1 MKLYRP
7 GLSRLIVSR
16 LALFGVVIAFAV
28 SVMNMSSFLVKASP
42 VAFSF
47 GTGGDHGN
55 HPDSQGVF
63 EAAGQSGISFFQ
75 TNGDMS
81 YLDSPTNNINTATAE
96 WCSMVNTKLGSIPFL
111 ALSGNHEEP
120 GHGGT
125 DGDDIDEIIASGC
138 LPKPASMNVVESPLT
153 TGSAGTTPTNYG
165 REYYYDYPSVNP
177 IARFIAVSA
186 DIDTYV
192 GGNYDYSVGS
202 AHYNWVQARIQEAK
216 ASGMWV
222 IVVNH
227 TPIMNTG
234 GSHGGTNY
242 STVTPLFNLAIDEK
256 VDLFLSGHE
265 HNYQR
270 SKQIGGTSCNYTF
283 NTYSANC
290 IADANANTYTAG
302 NGTIAVITGST
313 GGNYNTGDGLMIAIN
328 TSDPDY
334 QYFAT
339 TMGRG
344 SANETRGFSKFDVT
358 ETSIT
363 GHFVAGVGQTGGFT
377 DTFTITRNDTTAPTV
392 SLTTPTTGTVSG
404 SVNMTATASDAVGVT
419 KVEFYQGATKLG
431 EDLSSPY
438 AYSWDTT
445 SVANGNYSLTAKAF
459 DAAGNIG
466 TSSAVSVTV
475 NNGSGAG
482 ATTSDFTV
490 PGANNSSVTF
500 TASGQCNNITS
511 YAVAN
516 SSKAPTGQT
525 LLASADFSMSCAST
539 GSTATVVINLG
550 AAYDTSHLRVHKLAG
565 STLTDITSHVTFGT
579 AGNYTTVTYTVT
591 DGGFGDEDTL
601 ANAIVLDPVY
611 VTAVAGASTTS
622 SGGLANTGNNSVLLM
637 IVGVIMAVL
646 GLIGTIISRV
656 KRATP

>member
-1 MKLYRP
+1 MYKKRQLLWRTIP
-7 GLSRLIVSR
+7 STLGAAASLIAVF
-16 LALFGVVIAFAV
+16 AWVVV
-28 SVMNMSSFLVKASP
+28 NMGNSVGATSTS
-42 VAFSF
+42 FSF

-55 HPDSQGVF
+55 HADAQGVF

-81 YLDSPTNNINTATAE
+81 YLDSPTNNMSTATAE
-96 WCSMVNTKLGSIPFL
+96 WCTMVNNKLGSTPFL
-111 ALSGNHEEP
+111 ALNGNHEEP

-125 DGDDIDEIIASGC
+125 DGDNIDNIIANGC

-234 GSHGGTNY
+234 GSHGGTDY
-242 STVTPLFNLAIDEK
+242 STVTPLFNLAVDEK

-270 SKQIGGTSCNYTF
+270 SKQIGGASCNYTF

-313 GGNYNTGDGLMIAIN
+313 GGNYNTGDGLMVAIN
-328 TSDPDY
+328 ASDPDY

-339 TMGRG
+339 TMGLG
-344 SANETRGFSKFDVT
+344 SANETRGFSKFVVT
-358 ETSIT
+358 DTSIT
-363 GHFVAGVGQTGGFT
+363 GSYEPGVGQTGGFT
-377 DTFTITRNDTTAPTV
+377 DTFTITRPDTTAPAV
-392 SLTTPTTGTVSG
+392 SLTAPVAGTVNG
-404 SVNMTATASDAVGVT
+404 SISMTASASDAVGVT

-431 EDLSSPY
+431 EDLTAPY
-438 AYSWDTT
+438 ALVWDSA
-445 SVANGNYSLTAKAF
+445 SVSDGSYVLTAKAF
-459 DAAGNIG
+459 DAAGNVTTSSPVTVTVDNTAEAPHSFVVPVANNDTQASVNIAGQCNSVSNSSEATSISLPGEQTLVTSAAFTLGCSASGQSANVTVDLKTKYDTAKLHIYKYANSKLTNIDSKVTIDNSG
-466 TSSAVSVTV
+466 TSTVLSYSLVDGGTDDEDATANSVIV
-475 NNGSGAG
+475 DPIYI
-482 ATTSDFTV
+482 TTSD
-490 PGANNSSVTF
+490 
-500 TASGQCNNITS
+500 
-511 YAVAN
+511 
-516 SSKAPTGQT
+516 
-525 LLASADFSMSCAST
+525 T
-539 GSTATVVINLG
+539 GSQSLAETGMNMYILIAFSISVI
-550 AAYDTSHLRVHKLAG
+550 
-565 STLTDITSHVTFGT
+565 
-579 AGNYTTVTYTVT
+579 
-591 DGGFGDEDTL
+591 
-601 ANAIVLDPVY
+601 
-611 VTAVAGASTTS
+611 
-622 SGGLANTGNNSVLLM
+622 GLATWLNIYSM
-637 IVGVIMAVL
+637 K
-646 GLIGTIISRV
+646 
-656 KRATP
+656 KR

>member
-1 MKLYRP
+1 MSRRTS
-7 GLSRLIVSR
+7 LSLLAFFAAVIV
-16 LALFGVVIAFAV
+16 
-28 SVMNMSSFLVKASP
+28 LVAGGIHIRNYSAKASP

-55 HPDSQGVF
+55 HPDAQGVF

-81 YLDSPTNNINTATAE
+81 YLDSPTNNISTATTE
-96 WCSMVNTKLGSIPFL
+96 WCSMVNSKLGSIPFL
-111 ALSGNHEEP
+111 ALNGNHEEP
-120 GHGGT
+120 GHAGV
-125 DGDDIDEIIASGC
+125 DGDNIDNIISGGC

-222 IVVNH
+222 IVINH

-234 GSHGGTNY
+234 GSHGGTDY

-265 HNYQR
+265 HNYER
-270 SKQIGGTSCNYTF
+270 SKQIGGASCNYTF

>member
-81 YLDSPTNNINTATAE
+81 YLDSPTNNISTATTE
-96 WCSMVNTKLGSIPFL
+96 WCSMVNSKLGSIPFL
-111 ALSGNHEEP
+111 ALNGNHEEP
-120 GHGGT
+120 GHAGV
-125 DGDDIDEIIASGC
+125 DGDNIDNIISGGC

-222 IVVNH
+222 IVINH

-234 GSHGGTNY
+234 GSHGGTDY

-265 HNYQR
+265 HNYER
-270 SKQIGGTSCNYTF
+270 SKQIGGASCNYTF

-328 TSDPDY
+328 ASDPDY

-392 SLTTPTTGTVSG
+392 SLDTPTTGTVSG
-404 SVNMTATASDAVGVT
+404 MVNMAATASDAVGVT

-438 AYSWDTT
+438 AYGWDTT

-459 DAAGNIG
+459 DAAGNIS

-475 NNGSGAG
+475 SNGGGGG
-482 ATTSDFTV
+482 ATTSSFTV
-490 PGANNSSVTF
+490 AGANNSSVTF
-500 TASGQCNNITS
+500 TVAGPCNNITS
-511 YAVAN
+511 HEVADA
-516 SSKAPTGQT
+516 SKAPTGQT
-525 LLASADFSMSCAST
+525 LLASADFSMSCAYAGDAT
-539 GSTATVVINLG
+539 TVVINLG
-550 AAYDTSHLRVHKLAG
+550 ATYDTSHLRVHKLAG
-565 STLTDITSHVTFGT
+565 STLTDITSHATFGT
-579 AGNYTTVTYTVT
+579 DGNYTTVTYTVT

-601 ANAIVLDPVY
+601 ANAIVVDPVY
-611 VTAVAGASTTS
+611 VTVAGASTT
-622 SGGLANTGNNSVLLM
+622 GPGVLADTGTNSVLLT
-637 IVGVIMAVL
+637 IVGVVVAVL
-646 GLIGTIISRV
+646 GLIGAITSRV
-656 KRATP
+656 KRVTL